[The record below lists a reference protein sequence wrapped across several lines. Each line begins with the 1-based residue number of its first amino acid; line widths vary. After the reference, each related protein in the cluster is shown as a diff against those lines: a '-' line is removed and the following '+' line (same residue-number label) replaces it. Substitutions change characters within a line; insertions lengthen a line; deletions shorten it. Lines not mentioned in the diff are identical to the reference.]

1 MITTNVIN
9 QYDTSEDYQ
18 KIIEK
23 MVAYAVKH
31 LKLEGDQL
39 INYILV
45 DNPTIQTYNAS
56 YRKKDQATDVLS
68 FDNMDSEEEIGDIF
82 ISIDKAIEQAKT
94 YKHSFER
101 ELAFLSLHGLLH
113 CLGYDHIEKEDE
125 KIMFALQDEII
136 ENTEFRRKD
145 HYEK

>member
-23 MVAYAVKH
+23 MVAYTVNH

-68 FDNMDSEEEIGDIF
+68 FDNMDSEEELGDIF
-82 ISIDKAIEQAKT
+82 ISIDKAFEQAKT